1 MTKLDSPRRNYLLN
15 ALPAAEYERLFPH
28 LEQVPMP
35 LGKVFYESGDALHHA
50 YFPTT
55 CIVSKLYVM
64 ENGASAEI
72 AVIGNDGIIG
82 VSLQYCYR

>member
-1 MTKLDSPRRNYLLN
+1 
-15 ALPAAEYERLFPH
+15 
-28 LEQVPMP
+28 MP
-35 LGKVFYESGDALHHA
+35 LGKVLYESGDELHHA

-72 AVIGNDGIIG
+72 AVIGNSRPERARRQFPVNGWLTLEKR
-82 VSLQYCYR
+82 SYRDRQ